1 MITGPKNAHPTLQGW
16 VSSRG
21 ELLKSQKISQIQID
35 EWNGAGVVSSIPAML
50 TEAPVGNRSLDDMS
64 KAELLAMG
72 QQYDITLSKYSS
84 TNTLKTQLREV
95 ASDDDLVTFL
105 LD

>member
-1 MITGPKNAHPTLQGW
+1 MITGPKNAHPTLNGW
-16 VSSRG
+16 VSSKG

-35 EWNGAGVVSSIPAML
+35 EWNGVGVFSPIPAML

-64 KAELLAMG
+64 KSELLAMG
-72 QQYDITLSKYSS
+72 QQYDIELSKYSS
-84 TNTLKTQLREV
+84 KDTIKTQLREV
-95 ASDDDLVTFL
+95 ANADDLVTFF